1 MIKNAIFCPDQ
12 TKDEKETTTME
23 GKLSPKK
30 KKKQRERER
39 MEGNDFM
46 ECTILIKVV
55 A

>member
-1 MIKNAIFCPDQ
+1 MIKNAIFWPDQ
-12 TKDEKETTTME
+12 TEDEKETTTME
-23 GKLSPKK
+23 GKLSQKK
-30 KKKQRERER
+30 KEKERERER

>member
-30 KKKQRERER
+30 KNRERER
-39 MEGNDFM
+39 GWKEM
-46 ECTILIKVV
+46 ILWNVQF
-55 A
+55 